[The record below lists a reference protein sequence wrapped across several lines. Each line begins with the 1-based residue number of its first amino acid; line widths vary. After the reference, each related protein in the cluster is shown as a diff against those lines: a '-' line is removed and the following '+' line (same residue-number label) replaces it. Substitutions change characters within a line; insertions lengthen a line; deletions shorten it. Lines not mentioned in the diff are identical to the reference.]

1 MVAEAPIVC
10 SPLLVVEN
18 SVGKKRL
25 VINLQHFNRFL
36 WKQRFKYEDLIVAMN
51 LFEKGDYLFSF
62 DLKAGY
68 HHIDIAEEHCKYLG
82 FSWQKRYY
90 VFTVLPFGLSTACYI
105 FTKIVRP
112 LVHYWRAKGLRI
124 VVYLDDG
131 LCAVAGRVYCTP
143 YKVHLAAYPAS
154 AMAWVCYRCGIGAD

>member
-1 MVAEAPIVC
+1 M
-10 SPLLVVEN
+10 
-18 SVGKKRL
+18 
-25 VINLQHFNRFL
+25 
-36 WKQRFKYEDLIVAMN
+36 AMT

-68 HHIDIAEEHCKYLG
+68 HHIDIAEEHHKYLG
-82 FSWQKRYY
+82 FSWQNRYY

-124 VVYLDDG
+124 VVYLEDG
-131 LCAVAGRVYCTP
+131 LCAVAGRP
-143 YKVHLAAYPAS
+143 
-154 AMAWVCYRCGIGAD
+154 